1 MSRAGFWFH
10 SSVDKGRGG
19 DIEILL
25 LKDSQVLQNNR
36 FEDSRREQLQSV
48 QSQRTRS
55 SYYSLRL
62 LTSGM

>member
-19 DIEILL
+19 DTEILL

-36 FEDSRREQLQSV
+36 SEDSRREQLQSV
-48 QSQRTRS
+48 QSRS
-55 SYYSLRL
+55 SYCPLHL